1 MTWKLKISTEQGGN
15 IFTVETNQRELGNA
29 EQMVRNL
36 YGQDTV
42 IIAQDYTVRDDDW
55 YELEPGTG
63 ESLWTG

>member
-15 IFTVETNQRELGNA
+15 IFSVETNQRELNNA

-42 IIAQDYTVRDDDW
+42 IIAQDYTVRDDD
-55 YELEPGTG
+55 
-63 ESLWTG
+63 